1 MSPPKPIRNVAL
13 FFPIAALGA
22 AIVAARSSYAGTT
35 APFFAFNAA
44 FLFLITLIFPRPRS
58 YAFGCF
64 AVLLSLGFWMKML
77 VHRIV
82 DYPFVEPVGDFIDG
96 PEAWDRVLLWSAA
109 AALGAAVPRGVQ
121 LIMSRRLRREG
132 GALPA
137 PDRDPPAWFVERRAL
152 VWTASLAVLAAVAI
166 INAHEAIYRIGID
179 TQTRLPRPLPLI
191 IAWIVNLGGGLVM
204 ATLLHWDRRLTSRVD
219 LIAWTAVVAEAIV
232 SSATSISRAIYL
244 LRMVPY
250 SLAAGSVPRMR
261 FSGRSAAAALL
272 MFGGFAVSMLL
283 VTAQRMDNYLEATRF
298 TDVQALEKPTAV
310 GTIGSP
316 PTATSGEPATAQQVA
331 AEPPRIT
338 AVGRK
343 LYLFGYVRQAAML
356 ASDRWIGLEGLM
368 AVSAKPDLGPDM
380 LREAITDDP
389 RRGYDTLFQRTARS
403 PYLKLAALDRYTFL
417 TLPGIAGL
425 CAYGGSGFYIFAGVL
440 LATAL
445 MMGIETL
452 CLRLTG
458 NPYLTAL
465 VALNLAYVVHQMN
478 FPYLTFVYV
487 CELIL
492 SVLAIAWATRLPRR
506 TAFKLKVAT

>member
-1 MSPPKPIRNVAL
+1 MPQAIRNTALTLAVAT
-13 FFPIAALGA
+13 IGS
-22 AIVAARSSYAGTT
+22 AIVYARASYPGTT
-35 APFFAFNAA
+35 FSFVAFNAA
-44 FLFLITLIFPRPRS
+44 FCLLITLIFPRPRS

-64 AVLLSLGFWMKML
+64 AALLALGFWMKML

-82 DYPFVEPVGDFIDG
+82 DYPFVEPVGDFIDS
-96 PEAWDRVLLWSAA
+96 PEAWDRVLLWSAT

-121 LIMSRRLRREG
+121 LIISRRLRRAG
-132 GALPA
+132 GVHPA
-137 PDRDPPAWFVERRAL
+137 PDRDPPAWFVERRVL
-152 VWTASLAVLAAVAI
+152 VWTASLAVLSAVAI
-166 INAHEAIYRIGID
+166 INAHDSIYRIGID

-219 LIAWTAVVAEAIV
+219 LIAWTAVIAEAIV

-244 LRMVPY
+244 LRMIPY
-250 SLAAGSVPRMR
+250 SLAAGSVPRTR
-261 FSGRSAAAALL
+261 FSRRCAAAAIL

-283 VTAQRMDNYLEATRF
+283 VTAQRMDSYLEATRF
-298 TDVQALEKPTAV
+298 TDDQGFEKPAAV
-310 GTIGSP
+310 GTVGSP
-316 PTATSGEPATAQQVA
+316 PTATSGERATARQLA
-331 AEPPRIT
+331 TEPPRIT
-338 AVGRK
+338 AVDRK
-343 LYLFGYVRQAAML
+343 LYLFGYVRQAAKL
-356 ASDRWIGLEGLM
+356 TSDRWIGLEGLM
-368 AVSAKPDLGPDM
+368 AVSAEPDLGPDM

-389 RRGYDTLFQRTARS
+389 RRGYYTLFQRTARS
-403 PYLKLAALDRYTFL
+403 PYLKLAALERYTFL

-440 LATAL
+440 LAAAL

-487 CELIL
+487 CELLL
-492 SVLAIAWATRLPRR
+492 SVLVIAWATRVPRH
-506 TAFKLKVAT
+506 TAFKLKVTT